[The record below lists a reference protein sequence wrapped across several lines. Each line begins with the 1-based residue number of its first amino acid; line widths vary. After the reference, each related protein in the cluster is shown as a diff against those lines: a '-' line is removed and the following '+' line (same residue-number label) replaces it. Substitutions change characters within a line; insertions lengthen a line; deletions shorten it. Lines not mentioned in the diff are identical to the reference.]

1 MKYFNNFLKEVLSE
15 ELTPDQKE
23 IVDIW
28 KNRKKTPDLS
38 KHVMQGES
46 TIRIPL
52 PSDEDEHVGK
62 IPHTVHS
69 HLENHGYSIP
79 SFGDYKSGYALDKH
93 GRIVSIGKVLNKTK
107 ASPEIKGHFE
117 NDPARQAAMKKDLH
131 VAITKDPYH
140 VAGMSTDRG
149 WTSCMHMET
158 GSNANYLQADIEHGT
173 HVAYLVH
180 KDDKDIKNPIAR
192 IALKPFKN
200 SEGHVVL
207 RPEES
212 MYGSGNSKFH
222 DVVREWSTQHFPMEN
237 GSPYKKSSNLYNDS
251 DETIHPPAMRSETM
265 NNAKTLIDRIGHSFY
280 ESEKENNID
289 HLNNL
294 ASRLSKSDM
303 IGLVDH
309 IHEKKKKLDDKI
321 DAFMGI
327 RREIGYRHNDV
338 TSAVASHFLKGLSVE
353 DQIKTLKDRR
363 QKIDTIPKYADLDI
377 DKKKIVDHAE
387 SPYDI
392 PTSLHTDKDA
402 SAYAVE
408 KFGSN
413 VSENVYLHSDVKNS
427 LIDREDYTPA
437 YHSIPSDEK
446 GMHKFLDRYPDLAK
460 KHNIRDLFKRNSD
473 FNHEHAVKLHAIE
486 GKDGIPQKYQNLRY
500 ENLNPDTFKEDPAF
514 ASYAVNHI
522 KDRRVIRAAIDHLEA
537 NPPDVKIRALASA
550 DSHVSDPEIS
560 KFIVSGNAVHKDA
573 LLTLSNLSYH
583 VMNSIK
589 HPDIP
594 LSRKTEIFEKMLD
607 GESVP
612 HTHVHVAAKAFR
624 GTSYEEKAKDLAA
637 AYIEGNRR

>member
-1 MKYFNNFLKEVLSE
+1 MKYFDTFLKEVLSE

-28 KNRKKTPDLS
+28 KNRKSNPDIS

-52 PSDEDEHVGK
+52 PDDDDEHVGS
-62 IPHTVHS
+62 IPHTVRS
-69 HLENHGYSIP
+69 HLENHGYTIP
-79 SFGDYKSGYALDKH
+79 AFSDYRSGYALDKH

-107 ASPEIKGHFE
+107 ASAEIKGHFE
-117 NDPARQAAMKKDLH
+117 NDPSRQAALKKDLH
-131 VAITKDPYH
+131 IAITKDPYH

-158 GSNANYLQADIEHGT
+158 GCNANYLKADIEHGT

-200 SEGHVVL
+200 SDGHVVL

-222 DVVREWSTQHFPMEN
+222 DTVHEWASQHFPMEN
-237 GSPYKKSSNLYNDS
+237 GSPYKKSSALYNDS
-251 DETIHPPAMRSETM
+251 DDIIHPPAMRSEMMKT
-265 NNAKTLIDRIGHSFY
+265 AKTLIDRIGHPFH

-289 HLNNL
+289 HLRNI

-303 IGLVDH
+303 IDLVDH

-327 RREIGYRHNDV
+327 RHQAGYRHQSV
-338 TSAVASHFLKGLSVE
+338 ASAVSSHFLKGLSVDE
-353 DQIKTLKDRR
+353 QIKTLKDRR
-363 QKIDTIPKYADLDI
+363 QKIDVIPKYAHLDI
-377 DKKKIVDHAE
+377 DKKKLVDHAD
-387 SPYDI
+387 SPEDI

-408 KFGSN
+408 KFGSS
-413 VSENVYLHSDVKNS
+413 VSEKVYLHADVKDS
-427 LIDREDYTPA
+427 LIDREDYKPA
-437 YHSIPSDEK
+437 YHNIPSDEK

-460 KHNIRDLFKRNSD
+460 KPNIRDMIKRSSN
-473 FNHEHAVKLHAIE
+473 FNHEHAIKLHAIE
-486 GKDGIPQKYQNLRY
+486 GKDGIPQKYENLRF
-500 ENLNPDTFKEDPAF
+500 ENLSPDTFKDDPSF
-514 ASYAVNHI
+514 ASYAVNYI

-560 KFIVSGNAVHKDA
+560 RYIINGNSVNRDA
-573 LLTLSNLSYH
+573 FKTLTNSSYH
-583 VMNSIK
+583 VLNALK

-594 LSRKTEIFEKMLD
+594 FSRKTEIFEHMLD
-607 GESVP
+607 VDSAP
-612 HTHVHVAAKAFR
+612 HTHVHAASKAFK
-624 GTSYEEKAKDLAA
+624 GTSYEEKAKKLASN
-637 AYIEGNRR
+637 YIERGIN